1 IYLEIVKGE
10 FEFQKERLQKLI
22 DDFPQDRYEVPS
34 TQIDDDG
41 GEEPLD
47 NEVFT
52 QKSLSQRQE
61 TINNQKGSEL
71 FKKYI
76 GIAHKRAQLE
86 IEREVHFLSER
97 GVQETPV
104 GTQEPKDLNPVMRVD
119 FLLQTKAYQDL
130 GTTNPLESLVERTN
144 NFLYGL
150 WYNKH
155 ITQKQYEKLKVN
167 KEKAELAHLYFLPKA
182 HKPGTPLRPIMSG
195 LKSPTIEISRWLDS
209 LLRSLFDRLAI
220 NTTVKNGLQ
229 LIQQVERWSATYLT
243 PATSFVTMDVTDL
256 YTMIPQEGGVT
267 AIKKLMEAFGLK
279 QIDGVKKEII
289 LALTRFVINN
299 NYFYLDGSYYKQIR
313 GGAMGS
319 PLTLT
324 IANAYM
330 YFVERPISKWANKTC
345 SLYFRYI
352 DDLFIMSNVHADILK
367 GLNTIEMYQQQQQ
380 QQRQNNLPSSSY
392 SIPNGIQ
399 LGRQYQYGYQ
409 QQPMVYQPY
418 GIDSYNMP
426 LNWQFQNNW
435 MGDAGNWINGQQQMP
450 LQSPPFYYPIDNNVL
465 TTVVPSL
472 NQVQYKDNE
481 YDSVM
486 PSKRRGILKI
496 RKEPT
501 QRRLVHF
508 MPENWQ
514 KKTKPDNRGYKPDQ
528 LNNRGRKQK
537 TKKSPEEAHLDTL
550 RRRARRQKQ
559 RAALLEK
566 SNKLDCFKDNNRFT
580 LLSEID
586 DDNIN
591 SEADKQTEAM
601 INNNNNNNKM
611 EQKTNLSKKQKNR
624 QARTTTEVPII
635 DEHVVNNNKK
645 TRGNTQRQIN
655 FSDSE
660 KEEEN
665 YDNNDKSPS
674 LNKDKRKCK
683 SYLQTFKIL
692 AYLKDRV
699 NKDNKIK
706 LDIKDVFNE
715 VCEFAKNTI
724 ETYDSWVRNHYEA
737 QVWQHIYDLGKEK
750 DHWAKEIVNITHT
763 REAKINVS
771 MCEKKL
777 AQLTSTCFDANN
789 LIKRNM
795 RELSSK
801 TATVAVQ

>member
-1 IYLEIVKGE
+1 
-10 FEFQKERLQKLI
+10 
-22 DDFPQDRYEVPS
+22 
-34 TQIDDDG
+34 
-41 GEEPLD
+41 
-47 NEVFT
+47 
-52 QKSLSQRQE
+52 
-61 TINNQKGSEL
+61 
-71 FKKYI
+71 
-76 GIAHKRAQLE
+76 
-86 IEREVHFLSER
+86 
-97 GVQETPV
+97 
-104 GTQEPKDLNPVMRVD
+104 
-119 FLLQTKAYQDL
+119 
-130 GTTNPLESLVERTN
+130 
-144 NFLYGL
+144 
-150 WYNKH
+150 
-155 ITQKQYEKLKVN
+155 
-167 KEKAELAHLYFLPKA
+167 
-182 HKPGTPLRPIMSG
+182 
-195 LKSPTIEISRWLDS
+195 
-209 LLRSLFDRLAI
+209 
-220 NTTVKNGLQ
+220 
-229 LIQQVERWSATYLT
+229 
-243 PATSFVTMDVTDL
+243 
-256 YTMIPQEGGVT
+256 
-267 AIKKLMEAFGLK
+267 
-279 QIDGVKKEII
+279 
-289 LALTRFVINN
+289 
-299 NYFYLDGSYYKQIR
+299 
-313 GGAMGS
+313 
-319 PLTLT
+319 
-324 IANAYM
+324 
-330 YFVERPISKWANKTC
+330 
-345 SLYFRYI
+345 
-352 DDLFIMSNVHADILK
+352 
-367 GLNTIEMYQQQQQ
+367 
-380 QQRQNNLPSSSY
+380 
-392 SIPNGIQ
+392 
-399 LGRQYQYGYQ
+399 
-409 QQPMVYQPY
+409 
-418 GIDSYNMP
+418 
-426 LNWQFQNNW
+426 
-435 MGDAGNWINGQQQMP
+435 MP
-450 LQSPPFYYPIDNNVL
+450 LQSPPFYYPIDNTVL

-528 LNNRGRKQK
+528 LNNRGQKQK

-580 LLSEID
+580 LLSEMD

-591 SEADKQTEAM
+591 SEADNQTEAM

-611 EQKTNLSKKQKNR
+611 KQKNLSKKQKNR

-635 DEHVVNNNKK
+635 IEHVVNDNKK

-665 YDNNDKSPS
+665 YDKSPS
-674 LNKDKRKCK
+674 LNKDRRKCK

-715 VCEFAKNTI
+715 VCEYAKYTI

-763 REAKINVS
+763 REAKVNVS

-777 AQLTSTCFDANN
+777 AQLTSTCFDDNN
-789 LIKRNM
+789 IITRNM

-801 TATVAVQ
+801 IATVATQRAHDLMLDYIKEATQGLAKMSINRIRRASIEKDEWDALKTFENVASEQQKMYAKTFCRSALNNYHKKKKRFELVAAHISNDIIPKILPHYDFNLPVDENSLTNEQTQEYRKSINNLSKDFRLKATELYLEIVKQEFEFQKERFQKLIDDFPQDRYEVPSTQIDTNVVSDDDNDEEPLDNRVFTQKPLSQQQETIDNQKGSELFKKYITIAYQDLGTTNPLESLVERTNNFLYGLWFNKHISQRQYEKLK